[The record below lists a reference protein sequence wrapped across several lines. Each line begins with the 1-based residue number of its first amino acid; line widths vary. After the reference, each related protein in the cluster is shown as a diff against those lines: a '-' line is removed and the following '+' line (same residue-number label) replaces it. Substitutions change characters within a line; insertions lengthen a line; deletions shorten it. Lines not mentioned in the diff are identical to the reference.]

1 MWTLFKIINFIWL
14 LSSTYAWFTTMLPL
28 TPLLFIINV
37 GMMVC
42 IGMLPIE
49 IKFDRLIGRVLLA
62 ILALVLWS
70 IRCDG
75 YVMGIYTFM
84 TYLPVIMLIM
94 LPTDYK
100 KDLLQ
105 FITKWYSIMLGIGL
119 LEYFV
124 TLFAGLPSIGKFI
137 HPTYKP
143 YVNYIFYIKTT
154 YDYGTFE
161 RFNAFFLE
169 PGHQALLST
178 FLIIANSFKFKKN
191 PYCIVLLLGV
201 LFSFSLAG
209 YLLLFTAWALFWIK
223 NLTRAIIVGI
233 AMTGFI
239 IFAINWNLGNNAVNE
254 LIISRLEYDE
264 EKGIKGNNRYYND
277 TDFIFQ
283 KAQKSGRSVT
293 GIKDYVNM
301 KLINGAG
308 FKIYVIS
315 YGWIGVILAALFYLS
330 VIPSRCNVRYTSIF
344 LIVLALCFTQRSY
357 PGWYSWL
364 LPYVLGIYINRKPE
378 ISDKRN
384 QEFPTNTYLE

>member
-1 MWTLFKIINFIWL
+1 
-14 LSSTYAWFTTMLPL
+14 
-28 TPLLFIINV
+28 
-37 GMMVC
+37 MVC